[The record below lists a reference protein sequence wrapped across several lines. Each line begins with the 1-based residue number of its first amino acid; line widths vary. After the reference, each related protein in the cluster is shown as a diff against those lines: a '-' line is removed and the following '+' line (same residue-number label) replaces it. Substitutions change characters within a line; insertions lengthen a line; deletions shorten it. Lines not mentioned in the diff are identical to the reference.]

1 MAVSIQDLINKKDG
15 IVAGRTATYD
25 LETSI
30 GTITVKKPS
39 RAFVLEAL
47 GLSDAAESD
56 AYMVLNMTAEPNLK
70 DTELQKAYGCMDPL
84 DIIGKLF
91 DSGET
96 AAISKAIMKCAG
108 YGDNIKA
115 EVHEEAKN

>member
-91 DSGET
+91 DSGEV

>member
-91 DSGET
+91 DSGEA

-115 EVHEEAKN
+115 DVHEEAKN

>member
-1 MAVSIQDLINKKDG
+1 MAVSIQDLIDKKDG

-91 DSGET
+91 DSGEV

>member
-1 MAVSIQDLINKKDG
+1 MAVSIQDLIDKKDG

-39 RAFVLEAL
+39 RAFILEAF
-47 GLSDAAESD
+47 GLSEAAESEP
-56 AYMVLNMTAEPNLK
+56 YIVLNMTVSPNLK

-84 DIIGKLF
+84 DIVNKLF
-91 DSGET
+91 DSGEVI
-96 AAISKAIMKCAG
+96 AISKKIMKCAG
-108 YGDNIKA
+108 YGDDIKS

>member
-39 RAFVLEAL
+39 RAFILEAL
-47 GLSDAAESD
+47 GLSNAAETD
-56 AYMVLNMTAEPNLK
+56 AYMVLNMTVDPNLK
-70 DTELQKAYGCMDPL
+70 DAELQKAYGCMDPL

-91 DSGET
+91 DSGEV
-96 AAISKAIMKCAG
+96 AAISKAIMRCAG